1 MYIQEEKEE
10 VILQYMPLVEKVV
23 NGLKVKSRD
32 YERGDLINLGF
43 LGLLDAWEKYDQ
55 EKAVPFEKYAAI
67 RIRGAILDEVRK
79 TSHIPRSAMDR
90 LKVYYKAKEDLEKQL
105 MREPTEKEISLE
117 LGLSL
122 KQLDEI
128 YDIVHQLSSVSLE
141 KVVFQEEGAGVE
153 LRDLLPDPYSPQSE
167 DLLLDQEQQE
177 YLRRA
182 IATLSE
188 REQQI
193 LQLYYVEQL
202 SLKEIAYVYQI
213 SVPRVSQIHGKLI
226 LKLRDCL
233 RREYNND

>member
-1 MYIQEEKEE
+1 MYMQEEKETL
-10 VILQYMPLVEKVV
+10 VLQYMPLVEKVV

-32 YERGDLINLGF
+32 YERGDLVNLGF
-43 LGLLDAWEKYDQ
+43 LGLLDAWEKYDE

-90 LKVYYKAKEDLEKQL
+90 LKAYYKAKEDLEKRL
-105 MREPTEKEISLE
+105 KREPTEKEIAQDM
-117 LGLSL
+117 GLSA

-128 YDIVHQLSSVSLE
+128 YDVVHQLSSVSLE
-141 KVVFQEEGAGVE
+141 KVIFQDEGSGVE
-153 LRDLLPDPYSPQSE
+153 LRDLLPDSNSPQSE
-167 DLLLDQEQQE
+167 DLLLEQERKE
-177 YLRRA
+177 YLQRA
-182 IATLSE
+182 IATLTE

-202 SLKEIAYVYQI
+202 SLKEIAYIYQI

-226 LKLRDCL
+226 LKLRDCF
-233 RREYNND
+233 RREYDD